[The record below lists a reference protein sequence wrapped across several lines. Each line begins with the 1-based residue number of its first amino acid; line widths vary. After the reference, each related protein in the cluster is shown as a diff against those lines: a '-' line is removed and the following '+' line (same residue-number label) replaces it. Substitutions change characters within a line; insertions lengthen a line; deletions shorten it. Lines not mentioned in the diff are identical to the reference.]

1 MKTSTFSQRLREAMY
16 LRRFNQ
22 TDLHSLTGIGKSS
35 ISTYLKGDYKAKQEK
50 DDLLAKVLSVNPAWL
65 MGYDVPMEPVR
76 PHDNYSV
83 SSPSITSVAESKR
96 ADFEHNTYT
105 AQQQTLLA
113 ETASFTDEQYD
124 KLFDYIN
131 FLKLSKSY

>member
-16 LRRFNQ
+16 IRRLNQ
-22 TDLHSLTGIGKSS
+22 TDLHLLTGIGKSS
-35 ISTYLKGDYKAKQEK
+35 ISTYLKGDYKAKQDK
-50 DDLLAKVLSVNPAWL
+50 VDLLAKILDVSPAWL
-65 MGYDVPMEPVR
+65 MGYDVPMESVR
-76 PHDNYSV
+76 PQNNYST
-83 SSPSITSVAESKR
+83 SPPPHAYIDDPNHMDPKPI
-96 ADFEHNTYT
+96 TYT

-131 FLKLSKSY
+131 FLKLSKSS

>member
-16 LRRFNQ
+16 IRRLNQ
-22 TDLHSLTGIGKSS
+22 TDLHLLTGIGKSS
-35 ISTYLKGDYKAKQEK
+35 ISTYLKGDYKAKQDK
-50 DDLLAKVLSVNPAWL
+50 VDLLAKILDVSPAWL
-65 MGYDVPMEPVR
+65 MGYDVPMESVR
-76 PHDNYSV
+76 PQNNYST
-83 SSPSITSVAESKR
+83 SPPPHAYIDDPNHMDPKPII
-96 ADFEHNTYT
+96 YT

>member
-35 ISTYLKGDYKAKQEK
+35 ISTYLKGDYKAKQDK
-50 DDLLAKVLSVNPAWL
+50 VDLLAKVLSVNPAWL

-131 FLKLSKSY
+131 FLKLSKSS

>member
-16 LRRFNQ
+16 IRRLNQ
-22 TDLHSLTGIGKSS
+22 TDLHLLTGIGKSS
-35 ISTYLKGDYKAKQEK
+35 ISTYLKGDYKAKQDK
-50 DDLLAKVLSVNPAWL
+50 VDLLAKILDVSPAWL
-65 MGYDVPMEPVR
+65 MGYDVPMESVR
-76 PHDNYSV
+76 PQNNYST
-83 SSPSITSVAESKR
+83 SPPPHAYIDDPNHMDPKPI
-96 ADFEHNTYT
+96 TYT

-131 FLKLSKSY
+131 FLKLSRSS

>member
-35 ISTYLKGDYKAKQEK
+35 ISTYLKGDYKAKQDK
-50 DDLLAKVLSVNPAWL
+50 VDLLAKVLSVNPAWL

-76 PHDNYSV
+76 PLNNYSV
-83 SSPSITSVAESKR
+83 SSPPITSVAEPKR
-96 ADFEHNTYT
+96 AEFKHNTYT
-105 AQQQTLLA
+105 VQQQTLLA

-131 FLKLSKSY
+131 FLKLSKSS

>member
-35 ISTYLKGDYKAKQEK
+35 ISTYLKGDYKAKQDK
-50 DDLLAKVLSVNPAWL
+50 VDLLAKVLSVNPAWL

-83 SSPSITSVAESKR
+83 SSPSITSVAEPKQS
-96 ADFEHNTYT
+96 ESEPTTYT
-105 AQQQTLLA
+105 ANQQTLLA

-131 FLKLSKSY
+131 FLKLSRSS

>member
-1 MKTSTFSQRLREAMY
+1 MKISTFSQRLREAMY
-16 LRRFNQ
+16 IRRLNQ

-35 ISTYLKGDYKAKQEK
+35 ISTYLKGDYKAKQDK
-50 DDLLAKVLSVNPAWL
+50 VDLLAKVLSVSPAWL
-65 MGYDVPMEPVR
+65 MGYDVPMESVR
-76 PHDNYSV
+76 PPINHCFNE
-83 SSPSITSVAESKR
+83 PSIPYENKPHISE
-96 ADFEHNTYT
+96 FEAITYT

-131 FLKLSKSY
+131 FLKLSKSS

>member
-35 ISTYLKGDYKAKQEK
+35 ISTYLKGDYKAKQDK
-50 DDLLAKVLSVNPAWL
+50 VDLLAKVLSVNPAWL

-131 FLKLSKSY
+131 FLKLSKST

>member
-16 LRRFNQ
+16 LRRLNQ

-35 ISTYLKGDYKAKQEK
+35 ISTYLKGDYKAKQDK
-50 DDLLAKVLSVNPAWL
+50 VDLLAKVLSVNPAWL

-83 SSPSITSVAESKR
+83 SSPPITSVAEPKR
-96 ADFEHNTYT
+96 AEFEHNAFT
-105 AQQQTLLA
+105 AQQQTLLT
-113 ETASFTDEQYD
+113 ETASFSDEQYD

-131 FLKLSKSY
+131 FLKLSRSS